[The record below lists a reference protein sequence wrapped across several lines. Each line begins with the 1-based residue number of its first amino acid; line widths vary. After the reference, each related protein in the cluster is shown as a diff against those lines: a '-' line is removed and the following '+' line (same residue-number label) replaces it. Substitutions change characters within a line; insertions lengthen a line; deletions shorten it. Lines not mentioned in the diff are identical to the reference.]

1 MILDTN
7 AISDLLAGN
16 SALSRI
22 LATSV
27 RHHLPVIVLGEYR
40 YGIIGSQQ
48 KKSLEALLT
57 QLIKEESIVLSADKQ
72 TASHYASIRHEL
84 KEKGR
89 PIPENDIWI
98 SALCRQ
104 HKLKIVSRDDHF
116 DYVDGVSRMS
126 W

>member
-7 AISDLLAGN
+7 AISDLFTGN
-16 SALSRI
+16 AELSNI
-22 LATSV
+22 LASSV
-27 RHHLPVIVLGEYR
+27 RHHLPVVVLGEYR
-40 YGIIGSQQ
+40 YGLIGSLQ
-48 KKSLEALLT
+48 KENLEALLAR
-57 QLIKEESIVLSADKQ
+57 LEEESIVLSPDSR
-72 TASHYASIRHEL
+72 TASYYALIRHEL

-104 HKLKIVSRDDHF
+104 HELEIVSRDTHF
-116 DYVDGVSRMS
+116 DFVDGISRID